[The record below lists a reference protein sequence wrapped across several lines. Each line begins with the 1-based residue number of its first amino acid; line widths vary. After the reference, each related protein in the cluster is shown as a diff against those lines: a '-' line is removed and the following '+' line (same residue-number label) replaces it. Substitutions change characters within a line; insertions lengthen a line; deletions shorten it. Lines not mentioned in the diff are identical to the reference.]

1 MGKLT
6 VLDSGLM
13 STVQDKGRIGFRKFG
28 VPVSGVMDESS
39 FSLANELVGNPKE
52 APVIEMALKGGSYRF
67 ESDSIIAITGAQM
80 KPMINKKGVKLNSGI
95 KVKAGEVL
103 EFGYA
108 EKGCRCY
115 LSIRGKWQIKKV
127 MGSCSTY
134 VTGKFGGFEGRSLLK
149 GDEIYWEERDTD
161 FKLFSAP
168 NEKIPYFSSKLS
180 VDFVPGPEWDWISK
194 KEQHKFLNTEFKIS
208 SKSNR
213 MGIRLESD
221 SKIENP
227 KREMISSGVIPGI
240 IQLPP
245 NGRPIILMRDGQ
257 TVGGYPR
264 IGKVLDIHLDR
275 LAQLPINGILRFK
288 KVREYL

>member
-6 VLDSGLM
+6 VLDSGLL
-13 STVQDKGRIGFRKFG
+13 STVQDKGRTGFRKLG

-52 APVIEMALKGGSYRF
+52 APVIEMALRGGSYKF
-67 ESDSIIAITGAQM
+67 ETDSIIAITGAQM
-80 KPMINKKGVKLNSGI
+80 KPMINKNGVKLNSGI
-95 KVKAGEVL
+95 KVNAGDIL

-115 LSIRGKWQIKKV
+115 LSIRGEWQIKKV

-134 VTGKFGGFEGRSLLK
+134 MAGEFGGFEGRNLLK

-161 FKLFSAP
+161 FKLFSIP
-168 NEKIPYFSSKLS
+168 NEKIPYFSSKLT

-194 KEQHKFLNTEFKIS
+194 KEQHKLLNTEFKIS

-221 SKIENP
+221 SKIEIQ

-245 NGRPIILMRDGQ
+245 NGYPIILMKDGQ

-264 IGKVLDIHLDR
+264 IGKVVDIHLNR
-275 LAQLPINGILRFK
+275 LAQLPPNGSIKFNK
-288 KVREYL
+288 KDSF